1 MVARVICE
9 EKEMLKALSSVKGV
23 ASVTS
28 LGQAEEG
35 AYDFSIVPKE
45 GFDIRGEVFKR
56 VSERGKTLLSLS
68 ANNLSL
74 EQIFLRLTEASND
87 QARKMLGFD
96 KKIEETEEVP
106 VEISEETVKEEE

>member
-1 MVARVICE
+1 M
-9 EKEMLKALSSVKGV
+9 

-45 GFDIRGEVFKR
+45 GFDVREDVFKR
-56 VSERGKTLLSLS
+56 VSERGKVLLSFS

-74 EQIFLRLTEASND
+74 EQIFLRLTEATNEK
-87 QARKMLGFD
+87 ARKMLGF
-96 KKIEETEEVP
+96 TEEKT
-106 VEISEETVKEEE
+106 EEFEEVYVGTDLEASDEAKEEE